1 VFIFFIAGQQRADGV
16 DFIPRTDQNAKR
28 VQQRMSAI
36 QRLKYSMSQQM
47 EQNGWKQNGRK
58 QNNMQANGMRSNG
71 MGRGNGMRFN
81 NMRFNRMGRGNR
93 NGGMFQDAFSYN
105 VPSQMNS
112 MNMHGYM
119 GTGYMNPEH
128 LEAMMDYGG
137 MGMMN
142 GGVAMINVE
151 TMRNRGMGMNQ
162 GGMTG
167 NNGGMGMRRRGRNK
181 KMKLPMCQPI
191 HECAERFIPPQ
202 CRSSKFDTMNNV
214 MCLSCPINR
223 CEGGAKEYFNT
234 MYEYHPSRIMIS
246 MMS

>member
-1 VFIFFIAGQQRADGV
+1 
-16 DFIPRTDQNAKR
+16 
-28 VQQRMSAI
+28 MSAI
-36 QRLKYSMSQQM
+36 QKLKYSMSQQM
-47 EQNGWKQNGRK
+47 TQNGRK

-71 MGRGNGMRFN
+71 MGANNGMGFN
-81 NMRFNRMGRGNR
+81 NRRFNRMGRGNG
-93 NGGMFQDAFSYN
+93 NGGMFQDTFSYN
-105 VPSQMNS
+105 VPSKMNS
-112 MNMHGYM
+112 MNMHGHM

-137 MGMMN
+137 MGMYTGGMAGN

-151 TMRNRGMGMNQ
+151 TMSNGGMGMNQ
-162 GGMTG
+162 GGMMG

-202 CRSSKFDTMNNV
+202 CRSSRFDTVNNM
-214 MCLSCPINR
+214 MCRSCPINR